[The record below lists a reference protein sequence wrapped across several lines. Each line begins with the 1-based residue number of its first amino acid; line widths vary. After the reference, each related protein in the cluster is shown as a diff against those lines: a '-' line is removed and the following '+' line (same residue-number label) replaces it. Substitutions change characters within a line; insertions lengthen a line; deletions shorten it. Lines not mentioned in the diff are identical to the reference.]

1 MKITKKIKCLIVDI
15 YNCIYY
21 LLLYHWLIVYVL
33 LNIYTHMCIYT
44 YEGGEEGIFSAN
56 RFNWDELILN
66 NKA

>member
-1 MKITKKIKCLIVDI
+1 MFNCRYIQLHILFIIISLANCVCIIEYI
-15 YNCIYY
+15 YAPSY
-21 LLLYHWLIVYVL
+21 VYTRTCV
-33 LNIYTHMCIYT
+33 YT